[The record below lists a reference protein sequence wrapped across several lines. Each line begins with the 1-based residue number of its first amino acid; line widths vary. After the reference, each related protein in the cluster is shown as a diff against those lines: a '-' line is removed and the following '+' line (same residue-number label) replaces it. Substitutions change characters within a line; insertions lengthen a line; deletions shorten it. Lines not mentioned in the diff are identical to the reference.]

1 MRYIAMGAAS
11 AALAAATLVGAG
23 APAQALP
30 PIAVG
35 NLVNVQITNVLNN
48 NEVAVQIP
56 INAAANI
63 CGVSVTALAQDLVQD
78 GTAECRS
85 RSGNRDLVI
94 TQ

>member
-78 GTAECRS
+78 QTAECRS